1 MSRLQ
6 IAKVGIPILI
16 AALLLSIP
24 YTADNK
30 AESVEHSLMVCLTS
44 VCNEENGTAGSLCD
58 YSPPRMSRIMI
69 VRDGDTG
76 TRSVIIKRSD
86 TVCK

>member
-1 MSRLQ
+1 MSRLK
-6 IAKVGIPILI
+6 IAKIGIPLLI
-16 AALLLSIP
+16 VALLLSIP

-30 AESVEHSLMVCLTS
+30 AESVEHSMMICLSS
-44 VCNEENGTAGSLCD
+44 VCSEENGGAGSLCD